1 MPQQATGRASF
12 HRCNPVYH
20 TAAEASSLGGI
31 FYELPSSIGQ
41 KGNQMELVRNERLNG
56 IELHTNAVEYTN
68 NKDTLFN
75 LGWYYSKRKG
85 LFYHTY
91 DEALIASTKRA
102 IPSLDKKP
110 KAKAKSSQAG
120 AEKAAAP
127 KAKAKASSTKAEKPK
142 TKKAE
147 PKKAKPSKKEVKVAD
162 AVKPVTFDI
171 SKAGFKADP
180 SIGVDDLKVWKA
192 AVLHSVEEVIDGA
205 IAALVQ

>member
-1 MPQQATGRASF
+1 
-12 HRCNPVYH
+12 
-20 TAAEASSLGGI
+20 
-31 FYELPSSIGQ
+31 
-41 KGNQMELVRNERLNG
+41 MELVRNERLNG

-91 DEALIASTKRA
+91 DEALIASTKKA
-102 IPSLDKKP
+102 IPSLDKKS
-110 KAKAKSSQAG
+110 KAKAKSSQAKP
-120 AEKAAAP
+120 EKATAP
-127 KAKAKASSTKAEKPK
+127 KAKASSTKAEKPK

-171 SKAGFKADP
+171 SKAGFKPDRKH
-180 SIGVDDLKVWKA
+180 GVDELKVWKA
-192 AVLHSVEEVIDGA
+192 AVLNSVEEIIDEA